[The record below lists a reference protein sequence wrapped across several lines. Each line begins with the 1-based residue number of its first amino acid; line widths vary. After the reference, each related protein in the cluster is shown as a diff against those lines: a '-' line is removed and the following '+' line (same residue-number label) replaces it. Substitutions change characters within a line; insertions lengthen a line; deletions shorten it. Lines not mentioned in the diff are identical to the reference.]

1 MLPPFPTCHTFL
13 GSRFSNF
20 SFPYVLLVIHSAV
33 WLFIHFIANLP
44 MLSPDVPPGV
54 TFLSFFASFFFLLPR
69 VYQYRL
75 GPPCSDYHI
84 ASYPPLLCYSQTSPF
99 PFSSDVDGAILVF
112 RCMIGP
118 GCTSPPISLLLDGS
132 DHFASSLVVFLL
144 L

>member
-13 GSRFSNF
+13 GSRFSIF

-33 WLFIHFIANLP
+33 WLFIHFIANSLCYP
-44 MLSPDVPPGV
+44 RMFPPGLLF
-54 TFLSFFASFFFLLPR
+54 FLSLHRFFLLPR

-132 DHFASSLVVFLL
+132 DHFVSSLVVFLL